1 MIEFECGEKA
11 VRSAR
16 AAAVSE
22 TSGAPYETLADGIF
36 GGPRGV
42 FVTYSTYPSHGLRGC
57 IGYPMPVL
65 PLGEAI
71 EASARA
77 ACHDPRFPDL
87 RRRELDSLTV
97 EVTVLTVPEPM
108 DVPKEDL
115 PGAIEIGRHGLII
128 TCAGRRGLLLPQ
140 VPGEWGWDAVEY
152 LENLSMK
159 AGLRPDAWKRPD
171 AEIESFEGEIFH
183 EVSPEGK
190 VERG

>member
-1 MIEFECGEKA
+1 MIQFECGEEA

-22 TSGAPYETLADGIF
+22 TEGGPYRMLTEGVF
-36 GGPRGV
+36 GEPRGV
-42 FVTYSTYPSHGLRGC
+42 FVTYSMYPSHDLRGC

-87 RRRELDSLTV
+87 RRKELDSLTV
-97 EVTVLTVPEPM
+97 EVTVLTVPEVM
-108 DVPKEDL
+108 DVTKDGLPKTV
-115 PGAIEIGRHGLII
+115 EIGRHGLII
-128 TCAGRRGLLLPQ
+128 TCGGRRGLLLPQ
-140 VPGEWGWDAVEY
+140 VPVEWGWDAIEY

-159 AGLRPDAWKRPD
+159 AGLPPDAWKRPD
-171 AEIESFEGEIFH
+171 AVIEAFEGEIFH
-183 EVSPEGK
+183 EVSPEGRI
-190 VERG
+190 ERG

>member
-1 MIEFECGEKA
+1 MIEFECGEEA

-22 TSGAPYETLADGIF
+22 TSGAPYEVLADGIF
-36 GGPRGV
+36 GEPRGV

-152 LENLSMK
+152 LEYLSMK

>member
-1 MIEFECGEKA
+1 MIQLEHGEEA

-22 TSGAPYETLADGIF
+22 TSGEPYRMLTEGIF
-36 GGPRGV
+36 GEPRGV
-42 FVTYSTYPSHGLRGC
+42 FVTYSMYPSHDLRGC

-97 EVTVLTVPEPM
+97 EVTVLTVPETM
-108 DVPKEDL
+108 DVPKEEL
-115 PGAIEIGRHGLII
+115 PKAIELGRHGLII
-128 TCAGRRGLLLPQ
+128 TCGGRRGLLLPQ
-140 VPGEWGWDAVEY
+140 VPGEWGWDVHEY

-171 AEIESFEGEIFH
+171 AIIESFEGEIFH
-183 EVSPEGK
+183 EVSPNGRI
-190 VERG
+190 ERG

>member
-1 MIEFECGEKA
+1 MIQLECGEEA

-22 TSGAPYETLADGIF
+22 TEGKPYANLSGGIF
-36 GGPRGV
+36 GEPRGV
-42 FVTYSTYPSHGLRGC
+42 FVTYSMYPSHDLRGC

-87 RRRELDSLTV
+87 RRKELDSLTV
-97 EVTVLTVPEPM
+97 EVTVLTVPEIM
-108 DVPKEDL
+108 DVPKDRL
-115 PGAIEIGRHGLII
+115 PKAVEIGRHGLII

-140 VPGEWGWDAVEY
+140 VPVEWGWDAIEY

-159 AGLRPDAWKRPD
+159 AGLPPDSWKRQD
-171 AEIESFEGEIFH
+171 AVIESFEGEIFH

-190 VERG
+190 IERG